1 MKNVNFIL
9 LILVIRKKYWRGE
22 KRFHLTMS
30 SIQHRRLI
38 YLTGE
43 LFFPFFY
50 VILLISIH
58 VEHNYFHALGLFQ
71 MFLPLTSLL
80 DFVKKKNSLLQTW
93 KFLTLRSEPRNLGN
107 LYCTHRIVSTKYF
120 CSSTI
125 LYSFL
130 WMFSGMREIVKMR
143 VWVGKT
149 SPCYTS
155 EWWVA
160 CKPESTGVS
169 ASFWWWFSS

>member
-1 MKNVNFIL
+1 MKNINFIL

-71 MFLPLTSLL
+71 VFLPLTSLL
-80 DFVKKKNSLLQTW
+80 DFVKKKFSSSNLEIFDFNVWTQESGESLSLSLCLIQSGQQNDV
-93 KFLTLRSEPRNLGN
+93 LLR
-107 LYCTHRIVSTKYF
+107 RISLFY
-120 CSSTI
+120 
-125 LYSFL
+125 
-130 WMFSGMREIVKMR
+130 
-143 VWVGKT
+143 
-149 SPCYTS
+149 
-155 EWWVA
+155 
-160 CKPESTGVS
+160 
-169 ASFWWWFSS
+169 FWWLMSNHAEQSKNQAIIFSHSVVLEIIP